1 MAMSS
6 KPKQSAMASGVVS
19 PWVTAP
25 STSARAM
32 PIDTAVAAT
41 AVDSASAAV
50 VINSISA
57 MGRCGGVGASCASRL
72 LAPRTI
78 NLFTMSIS
86 TNQLAI
92 SRGRCRHRFGRT
104 WAKALANK
112 GHFMFLVNKR
122 LTPAVALHLWLM
134 PG

>member
-1 MAMSS
+1 
-6 KPKQSAMASGVVS
+6 
-19 PWVTAP
+19 
-25 STSARAM
+25 M

-86 TNQLAI
+86 TNRFAFVAADAGAGSAGLGRRLWRIRAI
-92 SRGRCRHRFGRT
+92 LCFWLT
-104 WAKALANK
+104 K
-112 GHFMFLVNKR
+112 G
-122 LTPAVALHLWLM
+122 
-134 PG
+134 